1 MILESKPDTLGPEH
15 RNMLYI
21 DPETVTVSV
30 VVERLHCAGGVDE
43 HHQFNCKLNHWTT
56 YGWEEVG
63 TEVLRVCQCP
73 AAKSPWEQ

>member
-15 RNMLYI
+15 LNMLYI

-43 HHQFNCKLNHWTT
+43 HQFNCN
-56 YGWEEVG
+56 
-63 TEVLRVCQCP
+63 
-73 AAKSPWEQ
+73 